1 MRVELIIN
9 DYLAKRKRA
18 ARLYR
23 RLRELEDRAKS
34 PPSSANYCEVKS
46 RGTKTREDL
55 FVTIADTREEWRTAA
70 LDELEARQYLF
81 DLVLKLKDPEES
93 DVLYYRFVE
102 CMTVKQAKKKL
113 KYCGEV
119 RQIFRKQKTGLK
131 HLEKIAAEEEK
142 EHRKS

>member
-1 MRVELIIN
+1 MRVERIIN
-9 DYLAKRKRA
+9 GYLAKRKRA
-18 ARLYR
+18 ARLYK
-23 RLRELEDRAKS
+23 RLKELEDRAKS

-55 FVTIADTREEWRTAA
+55 FVIIADVREEWQNAA
-70 LDELEARQYLF
+70 LDELEARQHLF
-81 DLVLKLKDPEES
+81 DLILKLKDPEEA

-102 CMTVKQAKKKL
+102 CMTAEQTEKEL

-131 HLEKIAAEEEK
+131 HLEKIAVEDEK
-142 EHRKS
+142 ERRDN